1 MKMIVCVS
9 ENWGIGKDNNLL
21 FSLPPDMKFFRE
33 TTLGKVVIMGRGTLD
48 SFPGGKPLKNRTN
61 VVLTRD
67 KNFVREGV
75 VVFNSKEEIL
85 NYVKDF
91 PADDVFVIGGGQIY
105 EMFRGDCDEAIVTK
119 VRETRPCDT
128 FLFDIDKDESWYLHS
143 ESDLMDYEGT
153 NFSFC
158 VYRKTKKSL
167 S

>member
-9 ENWGIGKDNNLL
+9 ENFGIGKDNGLL

-67 KNFVREGV
+67 KNFLREDA
-75 VVFNSKEEIL
+75 VVFNSKEDIL
-85 NYVKDF
+85 SYVSRF
-91 PADDVFVIGGGQIY
+91 PTDDVFVIGGGQIY
-105 EMFRGDCDEAIVTK
+105 EMFRSDCDEAIITK
-119 VRETRPCDT
+119 VRKTVPCDT
-128 FLFDIDKDESWYLHS
+128 FLFNIDKDENWYLHS
-143 ESDLMDYEGT
+143 ESELMEYEGT
-153 NFSFC
+153 RFSFC
-158 VYRKTKKSL
+158 VYRKTDKSL

>member
-9 ENWGIGKDNNLL
+9 ENWGIGKDNSLL

-67 KNFVREGV
+67 KNFVREGA

-85 NYVKDF
+85 NYVKEF
-91 PADDVFVIGGGQIY
+91 PTDDVFVIGGGQIY

-119 VRETRPCDT
+119 VRKTLPCDT
-128 FLFDIDKDESWYLHS
+128 FLFNIDEDEDWTLFE
-143 ESDLMDYEGT
+143 ESDLMEHEGT
-153 NFSFC
+153 KFSFC